1 MTKKQELRKLEIED
15 LVDLLYKP
23 KKISGELLARMAWE
37 LCFISDERAFGIK
50 GAEKMVTPIDQCG
63 SKLYFATDKDHE
75 HKFLYNARFCNWRF
89 CPQCARRLALQRSFA
104 LKAIMTKLAEKGHR
118 FLFVTLTIPNVD
130 GKGLSEALTEL
141 SDGWK
146 RLSERKKYKKWIVG
160 GVRKTEVTYNKKR
173 DDFHPHLHM
182 LVCVKADYF
191 KTVRVRKDGARVREY
206 PNMIPFEEW
215 QADWQR
221 AVRNKRAE
229 QIDVKAVSNTPK
241 KLAKSI
247 AELAKYSAKDS
258 DMTLSK
264 DVFKY
269 FYLGLKGKRLFAPFG
284 IMRKEWNLFK
294 EDPKQFSDYYEQR
307 EAVDWYYKLV
317 YDWNFKIQDYVEDF
331 GTLTEEE
338 KNEVQN
344 KWLKASVDLDEG
356 KDS

>member
-1 MTKKQELRKLEIED
+1 MEKQDLRKLEIED
-15 LVDLLYKP
+15 IVDLIYKP
-23 KKISGELLARMAWE
+23 KKVAGEMLARMAWE
-37 LCFISDERAFGIK
+37 LGFISDERAFGLK
-50 GAEKMVTPIDQCG
+50 DQVLRVTPIEQCG
-63 SKLYFATDKDHE
+63 SKLYFATDKNHE

-104 LKAIMTKLAEKGHR
+104 LKGIMTKLSEKGHR

-141 SDGWK
+141 SLGWE
-146 RLSERKKYKKWIVG
+146 RLSKRKKYKQWIVG

-191 KTVRVRKDGARVREY
+191 KTVSVRKDGARVREY

-258 DMTLSK
+258 DMTVSK

-317 YDWNFKIQDYVEDF
+317 FGWDFEDQDYMEDF
-331 GTLTEEE
+331 NKLTEDE
-338 KNEVQN
+338 KREVQA
-344 KWLKASVDLDEG
+344 KWLKGSVELDEG
-356 KDS
+356 SDS